1 VQHRASAAS
10 LYGEKL
16 AMEDDALRPSIQYI
30 LADVDV
36 IWSAV
41 RRIDDTDLIDANDVP
56 PLYVWDIHP

>member
-16 AMEDDALRPSIQYI
+16 AMEDDALCPSIQYI

-36 IWSAV
+36 IWKHYNFAV
-41 RRIDDTDLIDANDVP
+41 YGGRKP
-56 PLYVWDIHP
+56 